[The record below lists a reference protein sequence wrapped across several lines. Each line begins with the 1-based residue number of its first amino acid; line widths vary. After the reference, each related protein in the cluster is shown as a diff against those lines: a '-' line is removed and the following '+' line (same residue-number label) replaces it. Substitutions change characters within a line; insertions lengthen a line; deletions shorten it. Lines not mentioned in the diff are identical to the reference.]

1 MILNSCCSQPPSD
14 LSLRHLS
21 GAMDEYLY
29 EIIQGEIDSLMAD
42 AEVYDE
48 FTDEQIQN
56 PDGFVERV
64 YNLVLDEFPDYEN
77 EDGPMQEFGWTV
89 RKRRCIREEIKIIND
104 CHLMHSALATSCK
117 CIYNVRTDQ
126 DSKKFQL
133 ENRARDL
140 QFAFDAFSGIVDKHF

>member
-1 MILNSCCSQPPSD
+1 MDEC
-14 LSLRHLS
+14 
-21 GAMDEYLY
+21 DEYLR
-29 EIIQGEIDSLMAD
+29 EIVQDEIDSVMAD
-42 AEVYDE
+42 AEIYDE
-48 FTDEQIQN
+48 FTDAEIET
-56 PDGFVERV
+56 PSRYVKRIW
-64 YNLVLDEFPDYEN
+64 NLVLDEFPDYEN

-133 ENRARDL
+133 ENRACDWQYAL
-140 QFAFDAFSGIVDKHF
+140 EVFNGIVDEYF